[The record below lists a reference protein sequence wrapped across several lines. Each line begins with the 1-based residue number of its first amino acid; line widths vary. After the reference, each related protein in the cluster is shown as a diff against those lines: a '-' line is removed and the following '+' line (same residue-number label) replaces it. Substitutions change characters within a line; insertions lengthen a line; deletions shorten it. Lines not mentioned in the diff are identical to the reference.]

1 MNLLNDDLKD
11 KITII
16 LNGKIWH
23 NITVFN
29 NFSIGFLSQLT
40 FIFLK
45 KTYSL
50 DENIIV
56 EQDLG
61 DEIFYI
67 VGGKVGLIHKRTF
80 TYIRELK
87 KQEYFG
93 EIGFFSDSTR
103 TCTVRSLDFTDVLT
117 IKKENFLEIA
127 ADFPEAIVSSLTC

>member
-16 LNGKIWH
+16 LNGKILH

-87 KQEYFG
+87 K
-93 EIGFFSDSTR
+93 
-103 TCTVRSLDFTDVLT
+103 
-117 IKKENFLEIA
+117 
-127 ADFPEAIVSSLTC
+127 